1 MKSLEW
7 IDKWRISESE
17 SFSCRWIETLTEKKF
32 RFISWKIQE
41 KKKGRKKNVFLIWI
55 FFTVCCFIGATCGFC
70 SKSEKKKRRRRA
82 RGRGMLLLCVKQ
94 STNNTWDFFFFF
106 FFFFFVLSPIGHL
119 TASMAS
125 SYPAPEDATKNT
137 AVVRSCG
144 WNAPAAVVV
153 SQSFIGQWQRQS

>member
-1 MKSLEW
+1 MENKWKWVIFVPLNWNVDWKEIPFYFMKNT
-7 IDKWRISESE
+7 R
-17 SFSCRWIETLTEKKF
+17 EKKG
-32 RFISWKIQE
+32 KE
-41 KKKGRKKNVFLIWI
+41 KNVFLIWI

-106 FFFFFVLSPIGHL
+106 FFFFFFVLSPIGHL